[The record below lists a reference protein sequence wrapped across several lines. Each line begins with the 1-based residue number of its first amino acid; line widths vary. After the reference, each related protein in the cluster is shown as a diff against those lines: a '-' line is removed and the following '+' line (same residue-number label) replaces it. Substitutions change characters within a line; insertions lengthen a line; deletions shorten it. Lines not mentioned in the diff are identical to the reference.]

1 MFPTLRAHLLV
12 ERQRKFWIDK
22 CREAKDMGETGG
34 GRWYGWVGG
43 CLMVR
48 HDSEAVRGLINRWGW
63 IDMWMSGWGGW

>member
-1 MFPTLRAHLLV
+1 MGT
-12 ERQRKFWIDK
+12 
-22 CREAKDMGETGG
+22 GETGG
-34 GRWYGWVGG
+34 GRWYGWVGE